1 MEASEERRPV
11 RPVGQTGLTG
21 HENSEL
27 VKANVVLDFFSF
39 WTSVTYIV
47 SFVNY
52 TILCKFE
59 LNL

>member
-1 MEASEERRPV
+1 ME
-11 RPVGQTGLTG
+11 TGPTG

-39 WTSVTYIV
+39 RTSVTYIL

-52 TILCKFE
+52 TVMCKFE
-59 LNL
+59 LSL